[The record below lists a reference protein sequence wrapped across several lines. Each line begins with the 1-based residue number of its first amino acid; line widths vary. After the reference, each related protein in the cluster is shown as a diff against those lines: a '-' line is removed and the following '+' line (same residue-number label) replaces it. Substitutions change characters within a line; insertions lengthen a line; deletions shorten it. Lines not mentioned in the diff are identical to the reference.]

1 MTEWSD
7 EAVDRLLEAT
17 ARESYSIPEL
27 PARYRILRVIG
38 RGGMGVVFE
47 AEDRELDRRV
57 AIKFLSNV
65 FASDQERERFVREAR
80 AAARLTHPSIAAVF
94 DAGERYIVMRLVE
107 GEPLSQ
113 RPRADVRSAVRW
125 IRDAALAVHASHEKG
140 IVHRDLKPAN
150 LLIENDH
157 CVVTDFGLAKDR
169 TANVD
174 LSQTGQVLGTPS
186 YMAPEQAAGRNQRVD
201 ATTDVYG
208 LGATLYFA
216 LLGRAPFVAAEDEDV
231 FHILRHVV
239 DDDPPGPRSL
249 DPSIPRDLE
258 AIVQRAMEK
267 SQVRRY
273 ASALDLADDLTR
285 FLEGEEVVARAPTLP
300 FRLARVVVR
309 HRRWFGVGAVASLL
323 VIVALAYAW
332 SERSQSAASAA
343 ALDLSNQV
351 RAILDDARVNLELGE
366 VEERDERLARG
377 LSACDRFLAAHDVAW
392 VHLLRGRILAERGDS
407 SAALHAFRDALRLEP
422 DLGAAR
428 LARGAAGFEELSR
441 RIPGKAP
448 ERVGELDATEREL
461 RDRAIEDLEVA
472 LGSTGLSRVE
482 IHLARADLASLRG
495 DRATAHRAY
504 EEVTRIEPTNDQAR
518 RGLLALYLVLGRG
531 DDALLLARSG
541 MDVLRG
547 FGPAYEARAN
557 LGAEDEI
564 PANLFDATTFELE
577 GSTVRVVRF
586 EAALAARPSDALAHA
601 QRGVVALRRAAEQ
614 QDAELAEDAWRQAIF
629 AFDGALI
636 LDERLIGAWID
647 RAVARFEL
655 AGVLAELGRTGEA
668 TAERR
673 LARDDLESALRI
685 EPGSLPAI
693 HNRRIYIE

>member
-1 MTEWSD
+1 MTEWGD
-7 EAVDRLLEAT
+7 DAIDRLLEET
-17 ARESYSIPEL
+17 ARESYAIPEL
-27 PARYRILRVIG
+27 PSRYRIVRVIG

-47 AEDRELDRRV
+47 AEDRELGRRV
-57 AIKFLSNV
+57 AVKFLSNV

-80 AAARLTHPSIAAVF
+80 AAARLTHPGIAAVF
-94 DAGERYIVMRLVE
+94 DAGDRYIVMRLVE
-107 GEPLSQ
+107 GEPLSH
-113 RPRADVRSAVRW
+113 RPSTDVRSAVRW

-169 TANVD
+169 TANVE

-216 LLGRAPFVAAEDEDV
+216 LLGRAPFVAEGEDV
-231 FHILRHVV
+231 LGILRRVV
-239 DDDPPGPRSL
+239 EDDPPRPRSL

-267 SQVRRY
+267 SRVRRY

-285 FLEGEEVVARAPTLP
+285 FLEGAEVVARAPTLP
-300 FRLARVVVR
+300 FRLARFVAR
-309 HRRWFGVGAVASLL
+309 HRRWFGVGAAASLL
-323 VIVALAYAW
+323 IMVAIAYAW
-332 SERSQSAASAA
+332 SERSQRAASAA

-407 SAALHAFRDALRLEP
+407 AAALLAFHDALRLEP

-428 LARGAAGFEELSR
+428 LARGAASFEELSR
-441 RIPGKAP
+441 RIPGRAP
-448 ERVGELDATEREL
+448 EEVSELDETEIEL
-461 RDRAIEDLEVA
+461 RNRAIDDLEVA
-472 LGSTGLSRVE
+472 LRSTGLSRVE
-482 IHLARADLASLRG
+482 ILLARADLASLRG
-495 DRATAHRAY
+495 DREAARRAY
-504 EEVTRIEPTNDQAR
+504 EEVTRIEPTNDRAR

-531 DDALLLARSG
+531 DEALLLARSG

-557 LGAEDEI
+557 LAAEDESF
-564 PANLFDATTFELE
+564 ADRFDATTFEME
-577 GSTVRVVRF
+577 GSKARVVRF

-601 QRGVVALRRAAEQ
+601 QRGVVALRRASGQ
-614 QDAELAEDAWRQAIF
+614 QDAELAEAAWRQAII

-636 LDERLIGAWID
+636 LDERLVGAWID

-655 AGVLAELGRTGEA
+655 ADVLAELGRTEEA
-668 TAERR
+668 SAERR
-673 LARDDLESALRI
+673 LARDDLEAALRI
-685 EPGSLPAI
+685 EPGSKSAI
-693 HNRRIYIE
+693 HNRRIYQE